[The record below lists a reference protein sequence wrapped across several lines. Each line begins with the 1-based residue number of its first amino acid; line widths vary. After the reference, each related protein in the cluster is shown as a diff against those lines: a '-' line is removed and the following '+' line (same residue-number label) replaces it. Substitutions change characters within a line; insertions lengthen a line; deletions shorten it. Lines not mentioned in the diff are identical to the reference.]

1 MDIILNKTLSEARAL
16 IPNEI
21 EVYEYRVWQS
31 NTANKVFV
39 VLNNDNRICMYQ
51 ENGFDRLMNQ
61 IDNLLIGKSISETF
75 TRSIMTSVTVL
86 FAILALVVFGPE
98 STRTLS
104 VTMFLGMF
112 FGTYSSIFIAAPLLV
127 VWNNRQSKK

>member
-61 IDNLLIGKSISETF
+61 IDNLLIGKSISEA
-75 TRSIMTSVTVL
+75 M
-86 FAILALVVFGPE
+86 E
-98 STRTLS
+98 
-104 VTMFLGMF
+104 FLGPKYNFTEVKPQELYNDFYRAYRIYVKTENQRISML
-112 FGTYSSIFIAAPLLV
+112 IA
-127 VWNNRQSKK
+127 